1 MEWIV
6 YILIAIIA
14 FVSGFFAE
22 KFKQKDDGIVMINE
36 ERVEVI
42 FRDPYEKLV
51 KKKFVNLRIQS

>member
-6 YILIAIIA
+6 YILIAIGA
-14 FVSGFFAE
+14 FMFGFFTE
-22 KFKQKDDGIVMINE
+22 KFRQKDDGIAIINE

-42 FRDPYEKLV
+42 FRDSYEKLV